1 MRKIFIEQL
10 KIGAVEIGK
19 IEIDLKSRDQI
30 PKVLLGL
37 QYIYTHE
44 EIKKPV
50 FDLLEE
56 LIPEKSRKKL
66 GRNGMS
72 MWEIFVL
79 SCIKLSC
86 DTDFDHLKDIADNH
100 NTVRKMLG
108 LSPLI
113 DENIKYGLQTLKDN
127 LQLMN
132 PEVLDLINHQ
142 IVKHGQTLAGKKP
155 GAPFFA
161 RCDSFVTRTNV
172 HFPTDISLMFDAIRK
187 VMVLTS
193 RLCDELDLPGWKQSD
208 ANLKKIKKHYR
219 IAQKLKHS
227 TSKKTEKREERR
239 QLILQAYQ
247 NYIDIVKS
255 YLNKA
260 LIYVNVIRNEMPWME
275 MEVIQIEHFIS
286 HAERQMDQT
295 YRRVIQNEKIPHH
308 EKIFSIFEEHT
319 EWICKG
325 KAGVPQEL
333 GIRIAIVEDEYGF
346 IIDYKVAENQT
357 DDKIAVPLLKKAKKA
372 YPDLNGCSF
381 DKGFYTPSNK
391 PKLKELLEH
400 TVLPKKG
407 KWNAQEQIEETT
419 EFFQKARKQ
428 HSAVESSIASLQNHG
443 LKLCKDKGVRGFKR
457 HVAVG
462 IVSFN
467 IHKLGAIIQEQEKK
481 KDIRRKK
488 YNKTYAE
495 NRKYQAA

>member
-1 MRKIFIEQL
+1 MRKIFNEQL

-44 EIKKPV
+44 EIRKHV

-56 LIPEKSRKKL
+56 LIPKKSRKKL

-79 SCIKLSC
+79 SCIKLRC
-86 DTDFDHLKDIADNH
+86 ATDFDRLKDIADNH
-100 NTVRKMLG
+100 NTARKMLG
-108 LSPLI
+108 LSPVI
-113 DENIKYGLQTLKDN
+113 DEKVKYGLQTLKDN

-132 PEVLDLINHQ
+132 PDVLKLINYQ
-142 IVKHGQTLAGKKP
+142 IVKYEQTLAGKN
-155 GAPFFA
+155 AETPFFA

-193 RLCDELDLPGWKQSD
+193 RLCDSLGLPGWKQSD
-208 ANLKKIKKHYR
+208 ANLKKVKKHYR

-227 TSKKTEKREERR
+227 TSKDQKKREERN
-239 QLILQAYQ
+239 QLILQAYED
-247 NYIDIVKS
+247 YIDIVKS
-255 YLNKA
+255 YLDMA
-260 LIYVNVIRNEMPWME
+260 LIYIDVIRNEMPWME
-275 MEVIQIEHFIS
+275 VEVMSIEHYIA
-286 HAERQMDQT
+286 HADRQIDQT
-295 YRRVIQNEKIPHH
+295 YRRVIQNEKIPHD

-325 KAGVPQEL
+325 KAGVPQEF
-333 GIRIAIVEDEYGF
+333 GIRIAVVEDEYGF
-346 IIDYKVAENQT
+346 IIDYMVAQNQT
-357 DDKIAVPLLKKAKKA
+357 DDKIAVPLLKKAKKT
-372 YPDLNGCSF
+372 YPDLNGCIF
-381 DKGFYTPSNK
+381 DKAFYTPLNK
-391 PKLKELLEH
+391 QELKQLLKH

-407 KWNAQEQIEETT
+407 KRNAKEQIEETD
-419 EFFQKARKQ
+419 EMFQKARKQ

-443 LKLCKDKGVRGFKR
+443 LKLCRDKGIGGFNR
-457 HVAVG
+457 YIAIG
-462 IVSFN
+462 ILSFN
-467 IHKLGAIIQEQEKK
+467 IHKLGALLQEQERKK
-481 KDIRRKK
+481 NKRRKK